1 MPVFGYHTGIF
12 GAYDILGPKLGAGD
26 TLEAKQMWS
35 HPALFSCQPMGDTH
49 LSNDHRLI

>member
-1 MPVFGYHTGIF
+1 MPMFGYHTGIF

-35 HPALFSCQPMGDTH
+35 HPALLQ
-49 LSNDHRLI
+49 LSAYGGHAFI